1 MLLYEQI
8 RKNKVKTVFIV
19 TGFVLFVLLVGAAIS
34 YVNYGDAIPGLIFTP
49 IFSLLYVGIVIM
61 SSTNIVIMS
70 STNIVM
76 KMNRAQEVTSVEE
89 HRFLWHTVENMAMV
103 ARVPMPRIFI
113 INDPSPNAFA
123 TGLKPEKAA
132 VAVTTGLLDRL
143 SREEVEG
150 VIAHEVAHIK
160 NYDVRL
166 STVTLALVS
175 VIAIM
180 SDIGSRMLF
189 FRSIGGR
196 RDQNQN
202 PIFLIIGLVLLVL
215 APLIAMLINM
225 AISRNREFL
234 ADASGAELTR
244 NPDALASALEKIA
257 NVETPVEQA
266 SSASAP
272 LYFSDPLKKKVSGLF
287 STHPDPV
294 ERISR
299 LRQM

>member
-19 TGFVLFVLLVGAAIS
+19 AGFVLFVLLVGAAIS
-34 YVNYGDAIPGLIFTP
+34 YINYGDALPGLIFTP
-49 IFSLLYVGIVIM
+49 VFSLFYVGIVIM
-61 SSTNIVIMS
+61 SSTG
-70 STNIVM
+70 IVM
-76 KMNRAQEVTSVEE
+76 RMNHAKEITSVEQ

-103 ARVPMPRIFI
+103 ARVPMPRVFI

-143 SREEVEG
+143 TREEVEG

-189 FRSIGGR
+189 FRSVGGR
-196 RDQNQN
+196 RDNNQN
-202 PIFLIIGLVLLVL
+202 PIFLIVGLVLLVL
-215 APLIAMLINM
+215 APIIATLINL

-244 NPDALASALEKIA
+244 NPEALASALEKIA
-257 NVETPVEQA
+257 NVETPVKEA
-266 SSASAP
+266 SNASAP
-272 LYFSDPLKKKVSGLF
+272 LYFSDPMKKKMSGLL
-287 STHPDPV
+287 STHPNPV
-294 ERISR
+294 ERINR

>member
-34 YVNYGDAIPGLIFTP
+34 YVNYGDAMPGLIFTP
-49 IFSLLYVGIVIM
+49 IFSLFYVG
-61 SSTNIVIMS
+61 IVIMS

-123 TGLKPEKAA
+123 TGLKPERAA

>member
-49 IFSLLYVGIVIM
+49 IFSLFYVG
-61 SSTNIVIMS
+61 IVIMS

-76 KMNRAQEVTSVEE
+76 KMNRAQEVTSVED

-132 VAVTTGLLDRL
+132 VAVTTGLLERL

-189 FRSIGGR
+189 FRSISGGR

>member
-19 TGFVLFVLLVGAAIS
+19 TGFVLFVLLVGATIS
-34 YVNYGDAIPGLIFTP
+34 YVNYGDAMPGLIFTP
-49 IFSLLYVGIVIM
+49 IFSLFYVG
-61 SSTNIVIMS
+61 IVIMS

-89 HRFLWHTVENMAMV
+89 HRFLWHTVDNMAMV

-132 VAVTTGLLDRL
+132 IAVTTGLLDRL

>member
-19 TGFVLFVLLVGAAIS
+19 TGFVLFVLLVGATIS
-34 YVNYGDAIPGLIFTP
+34 YVNYGDAMPGLIFTP
-49 IFSLLYVGIVIM
+49 IFSLFYVG
-61 SSTNIVIMS
+61 IVIMS

-132 VAVTTGLLDRL
+132 IAVTTGLLDRL
-143 SREEVEG
+143 TREEVEG

>member
-49 IFSLLYVGIVIM
+49 VFSLFYVG
-61 SSTNIVIMS
+61 IVIMS

-76 KMNRAQEVTSVEE
+76 KMNRAQEITSVDQQ
-89 HRFLWHTVENMAMV
+89 RFLWHTVENMAMV

-132 VAVTTGLLDRL
+132 VAVTTGLLERL
-143 SREEVEG
+143 SREEIEG
-150 VIAHEVAHIK
+150 VIAHEVSHIK

-189 FRSIGGR
+189 FRSIGGK

-202 PIFLIIGLVLLVL
+202 PIFMIVGLVLLIL

-257 NVETPVEQA
+257 KVETPVKQA
-266 SSASAP
+266 SGASAP

>member
-34 YVNYGDAIPGLIFTP
+34 YVNYGDAVPGLIFTP
-49 IFSLLYVGIVIM
+49 IFSLFYVG
-61 SSTNIVIMS
+61 IVIMS

-143 SREEVEG
+143 SREEIEG

-166 STVTLALVS
+166 STGTLALVS

>member
-19 TGFVLFVLLVGAAIS
+19 AGFVLFVLLVGAAIS
-34 YVNYGDAIPGLIFTP
+34 YINYGDALPGLIFTP
-49 IFSLLYVGIVIM
+49 VFSLFYVGIVIM
-61 SSTNIVIMS
+61 SSTG
-70 STNIVM
+70 IVM
-76 KMNRAQEVTSVEE
+76 RMNHAKEITSVEQ

-103 ARVPMPRIFI
+103 ARVPMPRVFI

-150 VIAHEVAHIK
+150 VVAHEVAHIK

-189 FRSIGGR
+189 FRSVGGR
-196 RDQNQN
+196 RDNNQN
-202 PIFLIIGLVLLVL
+202 PIFLIVGLVLLVL
-215 APLIAMLINM
+215 APIIATLINL

-244 NPDALASALEKIA
+244 NPEALASALEKIA
-257 NVETPVEQA
+257 NVETPVKEA

-272 LYFSDPLKKKVSGLF
+272 LYFSDPLKKKISGLL
-287 STHPDPV
+287 STHPNPV
-294 ERISR
+294 ERINR

>member
-34 YVNYGDAIPGLIFTP
+34 YVNYGDAMPGLIFTP
-49 IFSLLYVGIVIM
+49 IFSLFYVG
-61 SSTNIVIMS
+61 IVIMS

-143 SREEVEG
+143 TREEVEG

>member
-49 IFSLLYVGIVIM
+49 IFSLFYVG
-61 SSTNIVIMS
+61 IVIMS

-76 KMNRAQEVTSVEE
+76 KMNRAREVTSVEE

-132 VAVTTGLLDRL
+132 VAVTTGLLERL

-189 FRSIGGR
+189 FRSISGGR

>member
-34 YVNYGDAIPGLIFTP
+34 YVNYGDAVPGLIFTP
-49 IFSLLYVGIVIM
+49 IFSLFYVG
-61 SSTNIVIMS
+61 IVIMS

>member
-19 TGFVLFVLLVGAAIS
+19 AGFVLFVLIVGAAIS
-34 YVNYGDAIPGLIFTP
+34 YLNYGDPIPGLIFTP
-49 IFSLLYVGIVIM
+49 VFSLFYVGMVIM
-61 SSTNIVIMS
+61 SSTS
-70 STNIVM
+70 IVM
-76 KMNRAQEVTSVEE
+76 KMNRAQEITSVEQN
-89 HRFLWHTVENMAMV
+89 RFLWHTIENMAMV
-103 ARVPMPRIFI
+103 ARVPMPRVFV

-132 VAVTTGLLDRL
+132 VAVTTGLLERL
-143 SREEVEG
+143 TREEIEG

-189 FRSIGGR
+189 FRSVGGR
-196 RDQNQN
+196 RDNNQN
-202 PIFLIIGLVLLVL
+202 PIFLIIGLVLLIL
-215 APLIAMLINM
+215 APVIAMLINM

-257 NVETPVEQA
+257 NVDTPVKQA
-266 SSASAP
+266 SGASAP

>member
-19 TGFVLFVLLVGAAIS
+19 AGFVLFVLLVGAAIS
-34 YVNYGDAIPGLIFTP
+34 YINYGDALPGLIFTP
-49 IFSLLYVGIVIM
+49 VFSLFYVGIVIM
-61 SSTNIVIMS
+61 SSTG
-70 STNIVM
+70 IVM
-76 KMNRAQEVTSVEE
+76 RMNHAKEITSVEQ

-103 ARVPMPRIFI
+103 ARVPMPRVFI

-143 SREEVEG
+143 TREEVEG

-189 FRSIGGR
+189 FRSVGGR
-196 RDQNQN
+196 RDNNQN
-202 PIFLIIGLVLLVL
+202 PIFLIVGLVLLVL
-215 APLIAMLINM
+215 APIIATLINL

-244 NPDALASALEKIA
+244 NPEALASALEKIA
-257 NVETPVEQA
+257 NVETPVKEA

-272 LYFSDPLKKKVSGLF
+272 LYFSDPLKKKISGLL
-287 STHPDPV
+287 STHPNPV
-294 ERISR
+294 ERINR

>member
-49 IFSLLYVGIVIM
+49 IFSLFYVG
-61 SSTNIVIMS
+61 IVIMS

-202 PIFLIIGLVLLVL
+202 PIFMIIGLVLLVL

>member
-49 IFSLLYVGIVIM
+49 IFSLFYVG
-61 SSTNIVIMS
+61 IVIMS

-143 SREEVEG
+143 TREEVEG

>member
-49 IFSLLYVGIVIM
+49 VFSLFYVGIVIM
-61 SSTNIVIMS
+61 SSTNIVMR
-70 STNIVM
+70 
-76 KMNRAQEVTSVEE
+76 MNRAQEVTSVEE

-113 INDPSPNAFA
+113 INDSSPNAFA

-132 VAVTTGLLDRL
+132 VAVTTGLLDQL

-189 FRSIGGR
+189 FRSISGGR

-257 NVETPVEQA
+257 NVDTPVEQA

>member
-49 IFSLLYVGIVIM
+49 VFSLFYVG
-61 SSTNIVIMS
+61 IVIMS

-113 INDPSPNAFA
+113 INDSSPNAFA

-132 VAVTTGLLDRL
+132 VAVTTGLLDQL

-189 FRSIGGR
+189 FRSISGGR

>member
-49 IFSLLYVGIVIM
+49 VFSLFYVG
-61 SSTNIVIMS
+61 IVIMS

-132 VAVTTGLLDRL
+132 VAVTTGLLERL

-189 FRSIGGR
+189 FRSISGGR

-294 ERISR
+294 ERITR

>member
-34 YVNYGDAIPGLIFTP
+34 YVNYGDAVPGLIFTP
-49 IFSLLYVGIVIM
+49 IFSLFYVG
-61 SSTNIVIMS
+61 IVIMS

-76 KMNRAQEVTSVEE
+76 KMNRAREVTSVEE

-132 VAVTTGLLDRL
+132 VAVTTGLLERL

-189 FRSIGGR
+189 FRSISGGR

>member
-19 TGFVLFVLLVGAAIS
+19 AGFVLFVLLVGAAIS
-34 YVNYGDAIPGLIFTP
+34 YINYGDALPGLIFTP
-49 IFSLLYVGIVIM
+49 VFSLFYVGIVIM
-61 SSTNIVIMS
+61 SSTG
-70 STNIVM
+70 IVM
-76 KMNRAQEVTSVEE
+76 RMNHAKEITSVEQ

-103 ARVPMPRIFI
+103 ARVPMPRVFI

-189 FRSIGGR
+189 FRSVGGR
-196 RDQNQN
+196 RDNNQN
-202 PIFLIIGLVLLVL
+202 PIFLIVGLVLLIL
-215 APLIAMLINM
+215 APIIATLINL

-244 NPDALASALEKIA
+244 NPEALASALEKIA
-257 NVETPVEQA
+257 NVETPVKEA

-272 LYFSDPLKKKVSGLF
+272 LYFSDPLKKKISGLL
-287 STHPDPV
+287 STHPNPV
-294 ERISR
+294 ERINR

>member
-34 YVNYGDAIPGLIFTP
+34 YVTYGDAVPGLIFTP
-49 IFSLLYVGIVIM
+49 IFSLFYVG
-61 SSTNIVIMS
+61 IVIMS

-143 SREEVEG
+143 SREEIEG

-202 PIFLIIGLVLLVL
+202 PIFMIIGLVLLVL

>member
-1 MLLYEQI
+1 MILYEQI
-8 RKNKVKTVFIV
+8 R
-19 TGFVLFVLLVGAAIS
+19 VLGVGVVIS
-34 YVNYGDAIPGLIFTP
+34 YLNYGDPLPGLIFTP
-49 IFSLLYVGIVIM
+49 VFSLFYIG
-61 SSTNIVIMS
+61 IVIMS

-76 KMNRAQEVTSVEE
+76 KMNHAQEITSVDQ

-113 INDPSPNAFA
+113 INDASPNAFA

-132 VAVTTGLLDRL
+132 VAVTTGLLDQL
-143 SREEVEG
+143 TREEVEG

-166 STVTLALVS
+166 ATVTLALVS

-180 SDIGSRMLF
+180 
-189 FRSIGGR
+189 
-196 RDQNQN
+196 
-202 PIFLIIGLVLLVL
+202 LIL
-215 APLIAMLINM
+215 APLIATLVNL

-257 NVETPVEQA
+257 NIQTPVKEA
-266 SSASAP
+266 SRASAS
-272 LYFSDPLKKKVSGLF
+272 LYFSDPLKKKLSGLF
-287 STHPDPV
+287 STHPNPD
-294 ERISR
+294 ERIAR
-299 LRQM
+299 LRSM

>member
-19 TGFVLFVLLVGAAIS
+19 TGFVLFVLLVGATIS
-34 YVNYGDAIPGLIFTP
+34 YVNYGDAMPGLIFTP
-49 IFSLLYVGIVIM
+49 IFSLFYVG
-61 SSTNIVIMS
+61 IVIMS

-143 SREEVEG
+143 TREEVEG

>member
-49 IFSLLYVGIVIM
+49 IFSLLYVG
-61 SSTNIVIMS
+61 IVIMS

>member
-49 IFSLLYVGIVIM
+49 VFSLFYVG
-61 SSTNIVIMS
+61 IVIMS

-103 ARVPMPRIFI
+103 ARVPIPRIFI

-132 VAVTTGLLDRL
+132 VAVTTGLLERL

-189 FRSIGGR
+189 FRSISGGR

>member
-19 TGFVLFVLLVGAAIS
+19 AGFVLLVLAVGAVIS
-34 YVNYGDAIPGLIFTP
+34 YMNYGDPLPGLLFTP
-49 IFSLLYVGIVIM
+49 VFSLFYVGIVIM
-61 SSTNIVIMS
+61 SSTNIVMR
-70 STNIVM
+70 
-76 KMNRAQEVTSVEE
+76 MNHAKEITSVEQ

-103 ARVPMPRIFI
+103 ARIPMPRVFI
-113 INDPSPNAFA
+113 INDASPNAFA

-143 SREEVEG
+143 NREEVEG

-189 FRSIGGR
+189 FRNVGGGR
-196 RDQNQN
+196 RDNNQN
-202 PIFLIIGLVLLVL
+202 PIILIVGLVLLVL
-215 APLIAMLINM
+215 APLIATMINL

-257 NVETPVEQA
+257 NVETPVKEA

-272 LYFSDPLKKKVSGLF
+272 LYFSDPMKKKISGLF
-287 STHPDPV
+287 STHPNPID
-294 ERISR
+294 RISR

>member
-19 TGFVLFVLLVGAAIS
+19 AGFVLFVLLVGAAIS
-34 YVNYGDAIPGLIFTP
+34 YINYGDALQGLIFTP
-49 IFSLLYVGIVIM
+49 VFSLFYVGIVIM
-61 SSTNIVIMS
+61 SSTG
-70 STNIVM
+70 IVM
-76 KMNRAQEVTSVEE
+76 RMNHAKEITSVEQ

-103 ARVPMPRIFI
+103 ARVPMPRVFI

-123 TGLKPEKAA
+123 TGLNPEKAA

-143 SREEVEG
+143 TREEVEG

-189 FRSIGGR
+189 FRSVGGR
-196 RDQNQN
+196 RDNNQN
-202 PIFLIIGLVLLVL
+202 PIFLIVGLVLLVL
-215 APLIAMLINM
+215 APIIATLINL

-244 NPDALASALEKIA
+244 NPEALASALEKIA
-257 NVETPVEQA
+257 NVETPVKEA

-272 LYFSDPLKKKVSGLF
+272 LYFSDPLKKKISGLL
-287 STHPDPV
+287 STHPNPV
-294 ERISR
+294 ERINR

>member
-49 IFSLLYVGIVIM
+49 IFSLFYVG
-61 SSTNIVIMS
+61 IVIMS

-113 INDPSPNAFA
+113 INDSSPNAFA

-132 VAVTTGLLDRL
+132 VAVTTGLLERL

-189 FRSIGGR
+189 FRSISGGR

>member
-49 IFSLLYVGIVIM
+49 IFSLFYVG
-61 SSTNIVIMS
+61 IVIMS

-76 KMNRAQEVTSVEE
+76 KMNRAREVTSVEE

-132 VAVTTGLLDRL
+132 VAVTTGLLERL

-189 FRSIGGR
+189 FRSISGGR

-215 APLIAMLINM
+215 APLIAILINM

-257 NVETPVEQA
+257 NIETPVEQA

>member
-1 MLLYEQI
+1 
-8 RKNKVKTVFIV
+8 
-19 TGFVLFVLLVGAAIS
+19 
-34 YVNYGDAIPGLIFTP
+34 
-49 IFSLLYVGIVIM
+49 
-61 SSTNIVIMS
+61 MS

-132 VAVTTGLLDRL
+132 VAVTTGLLERL

-189 FRSIGGR
+189 FRSISGGR

>member
-34 YVNYGDAIPGLIFTP
+34 YVNYGDTIPGLIFTP
-49 IFSLLYVGIVIM
+49 IFSLFYVGIV
-61 SSTNIVIMS
+61 VMS

-202 PIFLIIGLVLLVL
+202 PILLIIGLVLLVL

>member
-8 RKNKVKTVFIV
+8 RKNKIKTVFIV

-34 YVNYGDAIPGLIFTP
+34 YVNYGDALPGLIFTP
-49 IFSLLYVGIVIM
+49 VFSLFYVG
-61 SSTNIVIMS
+61 IVIMS

-103 ARVPMPRIFI
+103 ARVPMPRIFV

-189 FRSIGGR
+189 FRSIGGGR

>member
-34 YVNYGDAIPGLIFTP
+34 YVNYGDAMPGLIFTP
-49 IFSLLYVGIVIM
+49 IFSLFYVG
-61 SSTNIVIMS
+61 IVIMS

-143 SREEVEG
+143 SREEIEG

-202 PIFLIIGLVLLVL
+202 PILLIIGLVLLVL

>member
-34 YVNYGDAIPGLIFTP
+34 YVNYGDAVPGLIFTP
-49 IFSLLYVGIVIM
+49 IFSLFYVG
-61 SSTNIVIMS
+61 IVIMS

-225 AISRNREFL
+225 AISRSREFL